1 MEIERRRNLTDLER
15 EEENLKLGT
24 DATEK
29 QEGVAYNF
37 MQKYYKKGGYAPA
50 GVDTSQEIFQ
60 RDYNMPT
67 GLDKFDKTVLRKVQ
81 QKRGNDFGRKGAS
94 KYTHLTDQ
102 DTTNF
107 DPRHR
112 VPDHLSNRLKN

>member
-1 MEIERRRNLTDLER
+1 M
-15 EEENLKLGT
+15 
-24 DATEK
+24 
-29 QEGVAYNF
+29 
-37 MQKYYKKGGYAPA
+37 

-67 GLDKFDKTVLRKVQ
+67 GLDKFDKSLLRKVQ

-107 DPRHR
+107 DPRFR
-112 VPDHLSNRLKN
+112 TPDHLSNKFKNQMAGQKKAYEFDKPTKRR